1 MTRALS
7 VLFIQLI
14 AHVRGAKELAGL
26 MAEPMWLWL
35 VVSLVLFFISVV
47 AGRRSMLLLWS
58 HFQRRAVQ

>member
-14 AHVRGAKELAGL
+14 AHVRGAKELVGL
-26 MAEPMWLWL
+26 MAESLWLWL
-35 VVSLVLFFISVV
+35 VVSLILLLISVV

-58 HFQRRAVQ
+58 HFQRRAVR